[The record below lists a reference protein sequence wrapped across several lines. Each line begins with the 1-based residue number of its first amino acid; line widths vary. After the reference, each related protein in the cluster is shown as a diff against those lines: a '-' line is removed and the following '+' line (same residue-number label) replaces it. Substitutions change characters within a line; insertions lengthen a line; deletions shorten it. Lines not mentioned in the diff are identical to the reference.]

1 MPVSVLQPSPASA
14 SPAASVPEPVL
25 AFTPVATASFP
36 LHSPSLLETG
46 VPTGERA
53 PGRAS
58 GGPSAERQWEL
69 ESPAL
74 SKGRVLPLPSP

>member
-1 MPVSVLQPSPASA
+1 MCSSQALPVPALQPPYRARA
-14 SPAASVPEPVL
+14 GIHPM
-25 AFTPVATASFP
+25 ATASLP

-46 VPTGERA
+46 GPTGERA

-69 ESPAL
+69 RALASPKAE
-74 SKGRVLPLPSP
+74 VLPLPSP